1 MANPIIECD
10 EQRTVPKDML
20 GQLFGVSVHLITVSL
35 MSIMRTIILS
45 FHITDEK
52 TMKMLS
58 HSY

>member
-1 MANPIIECD
+1 MANTIIECD

-20 GQLFGVSVHLITVSL
+20 RQLFRGLVHLIAVSF
-35 MSIMRTIILS
+35 MSIVRTFILS

-58 HSY
+58 PS